1 MRLAIGLLLAAGAA
15 AQIPARLEDHR
26 PPLFFREDW
35 KETPAALPV
44 TPEHIANPKL
54 QFTLYGP
61 GKQGVKKS
69 HHDAPKDD
77 PYYIWFGDCSAPC
90 AITLRDKESYVDLTG
105 LAKIRWRTKQ
115 SGFHQ
120 LRLILK
126 LANGTWLVS
135 DHAEGPSV
143 DWRESE
149 FAIADVHWRRL
160 DIQKV
165 VEAAWVEKPD
175 LSKVDEIGWTDLAA
189 GGGTPASSRMDW
201 IEVYG
206 QPVKRLATSS
216 SR

>member
-1 MRLAIGLLLAAGAA
+1 MRLAIPILLAAAAA
-15 AQIPARLEDHR
+15 AQNTARMEDNR

-35 KETPAALPV
+35 KEIPAATPV
-44 TPEHIANPKL
+44 TAEHLANPRL
-54 QFTLYGP
+54 QLALYGA
-61 GKQGVKKS
+61 GKAGIKKS

-77 PYYIWFGDCSAPC
+77 PYYIWFGTCDAPC
-90 AITLRDKESYVDLTG
+90 AITLREKQAMVDLTG

-115 SGFHQ
+115 TGFHQ

-126 LANGTWLVS
+126 LAGGTWLVS

-165 VEAAWVEKPD
+165 AESAWVEKPD
-175 LSKVDEIGWTDLAA
+175 LSKVDEIGWTDLGV

-206 QPVKRLATSS
+206 RPVKRTAHVSQK
-216 SR
+216 